1 MKEETGLQ
9 TAVTEAQVEETT
21 AEVPELP
28 ELTGTEKQ
36 IAWAEEIRE
45 TFRTAIG
52 KLEAKAEESVA
63 ELTGMTWTEAD
74 MPDRE
79 TRRDVR
85 HAKQW
90 IEDKKAILDSARL
103 AVENIVASRTTAKW
117 WIEEGREMLGL
128 LGRWSDADFIS
139 KVLAVGSEYEVV
151 PKGELIDRDAVR
163 LEIVVADRGIHEG
176 ICVTYPRNSF
186 WGTDM
191 AIKMCDLILDA
202 PDIMATADVAA
213 RVLDVLVLAGFKV
226 YAPMA
231 VTDKMTTVD
240 RTSET
245 EESEPEAEPVPD
257 KTLIAPEEVT
267 HSGEVVVRITTS
279 GDTVIAEYKKSEDFR
294 EIVKAHGFY
303 WNADNRV
310 WVKDIT
316 RFTGSAE
323 DRAAEI
329 ANALLKAGFT
339 VRLKDEELRRKAVE
353 ADFEPEITRWVK
365 CMCGGKHAGK
375 LVLSWAQGDDDMY
388 DRAGELRG
396 AKYVKYRQFVIPVAE
411 YASVLDLADA
421 MGCGIS
427 DGAREAIDAYRA
439 SIMTVSVKD
448 AKKADKVNKDFTD
461 VLNSSRDVLDD
472 LRDDD

>member
-36 IAWAEEIRE
+36 IKWAEEIRE
-45 TFRTAIG
+45 SFRARLGRIEAGAEDHAATFI
-52 KLEAKAEESVA
+52 KLEQTFPSNTEGAISKIEKCLEDIKAFLPSVKPA
-63 ELTGMTWTEAD
+63 
-74 MPDRE
+74 
-79 TRRDVR
+79 V
-85 HAKQW
+85 
-90 IEDKKAILDSARL
+90 DK
-103 AVENIVASRTTAKW
+103 IVSSHTSAKW
-117 WIEEGREMLGL
+117 WIEDGREMLFTTDTEFV
-128 LGRWSDADFIS
+128 SE
-139 KVLAVGSEYEVV
+139 VLKAGSEYVIV
-151 PKGELIDRDAVR
+151 PAGELVDDDTVR
-163 LEIVVADRGIHEG
+163 LGIKVDFWEGNRGVY
-176 ICVTYPRNSF
+176 VTYPQSIDY
-186 WGTDM
+186 GTEKAKKICRLM
-191 AIKMCDLILDA
+191 TIAERRKTLDV
-202 PDIMATADVAA
+202 MA
-213 RVLDVLVLAGFKV
+213 RVSDVLVLAGFKV
-226 YAPMA
+226 YAPKT
-231 VTDKMTTVD
+231 VIDKMTTVD
-240 RTSET
+240 RTPKVE
-245 EESEPEAEPVPD
+245 EPEKPEPAPD
-257 KTLIAPEEVT
+257 KTLIAPEDVT
-267 HSGEVVVRITTS
+267 HSGEVSIRIT
-279 GDTVIAEYKKSEDFR
+279 GNGKTVVAEYDKNEDFR
-294 EIVKAHGFY
+294 SIVKGHGFY
-303 WNADNRV
+303 WNADSRV

-353 ADFEPEITRWVK
+353 ADFEPEITRWVTH
-365 CMCGGKHAGK
+365 MCGGKHAGK

-388 DRAGELRG
+388 DRAGEIRG

-461 VLNSSRDVLDD
+461 ILNSSTDVLDD